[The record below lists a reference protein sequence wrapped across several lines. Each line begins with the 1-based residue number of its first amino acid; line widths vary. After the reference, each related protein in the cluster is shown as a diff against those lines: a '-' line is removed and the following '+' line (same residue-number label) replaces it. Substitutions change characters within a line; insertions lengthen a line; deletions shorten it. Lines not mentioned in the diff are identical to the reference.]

1 LSLVFLAGFV
11 IVASASAA
19 IISEV
24 RLGPP
29 DTADNYLELTLTPG
43 DAPFDLVVMDANPNR
58 YRWNTVKAV
67 FTITPQ
73 SASTQ
78 VVLLHE
84 GVWPAPLPAGTQSVS
99 VASLWLIVASANVS
113 RHLVV
118 MPGIT
123 HWSTTDSAATLPSPA
138 QWAADDIWTYC
149 TSADWPVASALAE
162 PVWLLSPGDAVW
174 RHVDPVTGDFTRDFS
189 TGPVDDQDVFLNDP
203 HAALDPGLVNIPY
216 TTLTATDDPPPAAHY
231 PEPAAGTLL
240 AVSATLLLAAC
251 RRTPAPSPSSLIP
264 TPSPHP
270 SNAISPPTCSR
281 IA

>member
-1 LSLVFLAGFV
+1 MA
-11 IVASASAA
+11 ASAPAA

-29 DTADNYLELTLTPG
+29 GTADNYVELTLTLG
-43 DAPFDLVVMDANPNR
+43 DAPFDLVVMDANPNP

-99 VASLWLIVASANVS
+99 VASLGLIAAGANVS

-123 HWSTTDSAATLPSPA
+123 HWSATDNAATLPSPA
-138 QWAADDIWTYC
+138 HWAADDIRTYR
-149 TSADWPVASALAE
+149 TSTDWPVAHALAE

-174 RHVDPVTGDFTRDFS
+174 RHVDPVTGDFTSDFT
-189 TGPVDDQDVFLNDP
+189 TGPVDDLDIFLNDP
-203 HAALDPGLVNIPY
+203 HVALDPGLVNIPY
-216 TTLTATDDPPPAAHY
+216 TTIAATDDPPADPHH
-231 PEPAAGTLL
+231 PEPATSALL
-240 AVSATLLLAAC
+240 AVSATMLLA
-251 RRTPAPSPSSLIP
+251 RRSGR
-264 TPSPHP
+264 
-270 SNAISPPTCSR
+270 N
-281 IA
+281 